1 MYLIQKDKESYIPT
15 PRDDTF
21 DILSRVSYDHSFVNQ
36 SGRWLI
42 DRCVDNQLYFLNGHI
57 LGDLTGQ
64 LTCHTPRGSSIV
76 DYFIASRSL
85 SNIVHSVTVHNL
97 NIFSDHCIIKEKS
110 RLGSYLCCG
119 DTICLDDTNVKQ
131 FAPDNFV

>member
-1 MYLIQKDKESYIPT
+1 MIQKDKESYIST

-21 DILSRVSYDHSFVNQ
+21 DIILPRVSCELSFVNK

-42 DRCVDNQLYFLNGHI
+42 DRCVDNQLYFLNGHT

-85 SNIVHSVTVHNL
+85 SNIVHSMTVHDL
-97 NIFSDHCIIKEKS
+97 NIFFRSLH
-110 RLGSYLCCG
+110 
-119 DTICLDDTNVKQ
+119 N
-131 FAPDNFV
+131 